1 MQLARVIG
9 NVVSTVK
16 NATLEGRKLMVIQV
30 LDGDLRPVGKPLV
43 AIDSVGAG
51 AGELVFWCRGK
62 EASFALDGVEAPTD
76 CTIVG
81 IVDSE
86 SHVKSIANKGATK
99 GPTKVDRK

>member
-16 NATLEGRKLMVIQV
+16 NASLVGRKLLIIQV
-30 LDGDLRPVGKPLV
+30 LDSDLLPVGKPLV

-86 SHVKSIANKGATK
+86 SHVKSIGKKSATK
-99 GPTKVDRK
+99 GDHK

>member
-9 NVVSTVK
+9 TVVSTVK
-16 NATLEGRKLMVIQV
+16 NATLDGRKLLVVQI
-30 LDGDLRPVGKPLV
+30 LDGDLRGVGNPLV

-51 AGELVFWCRGK
+51 VGELVFWCRGK
-62 EASFALDGVEAPTD
+62 EASFPFEGSEVPTD

-86 SHVKSIANKGATK
+86 AHVKSIGAK
-99 GPTKVDRK
+99 

>member
-16 NATLEGRKLMVIQV
+16 NAALEGRKLLIIQV
-30 LDGDLRPVGKPLV
+30 LDGDLRPTGKPLV

-62 EASFALDGVEAPTD
+62 EASFALEGIEAPTD

-86 SHVKSIANKGATK
+86 SHVKSIATRGK
-99 GPTKVDRK
+99 RK

>member
-16 NATLEGRKLMVIQV
+16 NASLEGRKLLIIQV
-30 LDGDLRPVGKPLV
+30 LDSDLLPVGKPLV

-86 SHVKSIANKGATK
+86 AHVKSIGKKGATK
-99 GPTKVDRK
+99 GDHK

>member
-16 NATLEGRKLMVIQV
+16 NATLEGRKLLVIQI
-30 LDGDLRPVGKPLV
+30 LDGDLRPVGRPLV

-51 AGELVFWCRGK
+51 PGELVFWCRGK

-86 SHVKSIANKGATK
+86 SHVKSIATKGATK
-99 GPTKVDRK
+99 GDRK

>member
-16 NATLEGRKLMVIQV
+16 NISLEGRKLLVIQA
-30 LDGDLRPVGKPLV
+30 LDADLRPVGKPLV

-51 AGELVFWCRGK
+51 PGELVFWCRGK

-86 SHVKSIANKGATK
+86 SHVKSIATEG
-99 GPTKVDRK
+99 DRK

>member
-16 NATLEGRKLMVIQV
+16 NASLEGRKLLVIQV
-30 LDGDLRPVGKPLV
+30 LDSDLRQTGKPLV
-43 AIDSVGAG
+43 AVDSVGAG
-51 AGELVFWCRGK
+51 PGEIVFWCRGK
-62 EASFALDGVEAPTD
+62 EASFALEGIESPTD

-86 SHVKSIANKGATK
+86 SHVKSIASRGE
-99 GPTKVDRK
+99 RK

>member
-9 NVVSTVK
+9 NVVSTIK
-16 NATLEGRKLMVIQV
+16 NASLEGRKLLVIQI
-30 LDGDLRPVGKPLV
+30 LDGDLRHVGKPLV

-51 AGELVFWCRGK
+51 AGKLVFWCRGK

-86 SHVKSIANKGATK
+86 SHVRSIAKNGATRGGHK
-99 GPTKVDRK
+99 

>member
-16 NATLEGRKLMVIQV
+16 NASLEGRKLLVIQI

-86 SHVKSIANKGATK
+86 SHVKSIAKKGATRGGHK
-99 GPTKVDRK
+99 

>member
-16 NATLEGRKLMVIQV
+16 NTSLEGRKLLVIQI
-30 LDGDLRPVGKPLV
+30 LDGDLRPTGKPLV
-43 AIDSVGAG
+43 AVDSVGAG

-62 EASFALDGVEAPTD
+62 EASFALDGIEAPTD
-76 CTIVG
+76 CTIIG

-86 SHVKSIANKGATK
+86 SHVKSVARGEE
-99 GPTKVDRK
+99 RK

>member
-16 NATLEGRKLMVIQV
+16 NATLEGRKLLVIQI

-43 AIDSVGAG
+43 AIDSVGSG

>member
-1 MQLARVIG
+1 MQLARIIG

-16 NATLEGRKLMVIQV
+16 NPALEGRKLLVIQT
-30 LDGDLRPVGKPLV
+30 LDGNLRPTGKPLV

-51 AGELVFWCRGK
+51 VGELVFWCRGK
-62 EASFALDGVEAPTD
+62 EASFPFEGSEVPTD

-86 SHVKSIANKGATK
+86 SHVTSTGAK
-99 GPTKVDRK
+99 Q

>member
-16 NATLEGRKLMVIQV
+16 NASLEGRKLLVIQV
-30 LDGDLRPVGKPLV
+30 LDSDLRQSGKPLV
-43 AIDSVGAG
+43 AVDSVGAG
-51 AGELVFWCRGK
+51 PGEIVFWCRGK
-62 EASFALDGVEAPTD
+62 EASFALEGIESPTD

-86 SHVKSIANKGATK
+86 SHVKSIASRGE
-99 GPTKVDRK
+99 RK

>member
-16 NATLEGRKLMVIQV
+16 NASLEGRKLLVIQI

-51 AGELVFWCRGK
+51 PGELVFWCRGK

-86 SHVKSIANKGATK
+86 SHVKSIAKKGAMK
-99 GPTKVDRK
+99 GDRK

>member
-16 NATLEGRKLMVIQV
+16 NASLDGRKLLVIQI

-62 EASFALDGVEAPTD
+62 EASFALDGVEAPAD

-86 SHVKSIANKGATK
+86 SHVKSIAKKGATK
-99 GPTKVDRK
+99 GDRK

>member
-16 NATLEGRKLMVIQV
+16 NAALEGRKLLVIQI
-30 LDGDLRPVGKPLV
+30 LDGDLRPVGNPLV

-62 EASFALDGVEAPTD
+62 EASFALDGTEAPTD

-86 SHVKSIANKGATK
+86 LHVKSMARQG
-99 GPTKVDRK
+99 GPK